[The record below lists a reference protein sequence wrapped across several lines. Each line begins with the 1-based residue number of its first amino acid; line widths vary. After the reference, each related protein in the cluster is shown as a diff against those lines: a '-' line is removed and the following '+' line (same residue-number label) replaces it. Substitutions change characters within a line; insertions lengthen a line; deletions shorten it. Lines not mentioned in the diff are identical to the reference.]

1 MTLFDY
7 IFGSTARDQF
17 ARQLLERVQAAGEIR
32 LVSYRRETF
41 ELVFQDEDEAIGVAC
56 LNNLFREFE
65 KQPPGRR
72 EAFLSQATKALLSH
86 YKQIP
91 DDLADAKPDILPI
104 VRNRSYFELRNLEQ
118 RVRGG
123 PPLGLPY
130 IEIGEHLMAAPVFD
144 LPESIR
150 TIEQTRLDSWGIS
163 LYEVMELAIRN
174 LDEIEIVI
182 QSMDDQV
189 FLIASGDNYDA
200 SRLLLQ
206 DRLRELPVKGE
217 PVAMLPHRDYLVVT
231 GDQNPLGLQIMLDL
245 IEQQLSTPRPICW
258 TPTIL
263 RGDQWNTWLPPIGH
277 PLHRRFRELHL
288 REMADVYH
296 DQREIFASA
305 RSPQGRDLFLAT
317 FNVEVSEEGGTA
329 YSYCVWPRS
338 EYSLLPKTDYV
349 VIMDE
354 AIEMPLASAAWED
367 VQRIAGNLWEDART
381 YPPVVYALGFPTAEQ
396 VDKIGRLPYPWG

>member
-1 MTLFDY
+1 MTFFDY
-7 IFGSTARDQF
+7 IFGSSARDQF
-17 ARQLLERVQAAGEIR
+17 ARQVLLRMQAAGEVR
-32 LVSYRRETF
+32 TVSYRRESF
-41 ELVFQDEDEAIGVAC
+41 ELIFQGEDEAIGVAC

-65 KQPPGRR
+65 KLAPARR

-91 DDLADAKPDILPI
+91 DDLADARPDILPI

-123 PPLGLPY
+123 PSLGLPY
-130 IEIGEHLMAAPVFD
+130 IEIGEHLMAAPVYD

-150 TIEQTRLDSWGIS
+150 TIEQARLDTWGIS
-163 LYEVMELAIRN
+163 LYEVMELAVRN
-174 LDEIEIVI
+174 LDDIEIVI

-200 SRLLLQ
+200 SRLLLM
-206 DRLRELPVKGE
+206 DRLRDLPLKGD
-217 PVAMLPHRDYLVVT
+217 PVAMLPHRDFLVIT
-231 GDQNPLGLQIMLDL
+231 GEQNPLGLQIMLDL

-258 TPTIL
+258 TPAVL
-263 RGDQWNTWLPPIGH
+263 RGDQWQTWLPPGGH
-277 PLHRRFRELHL
+277 PLHRRYRELHL

-296 DQREIFASA
+296 DQREIFGSA
-305 RSPQGRDLFLAT
+305 QSPQGRDLFLAT
-317 FNVEVSEEGGTA
+317 FHVEVSEDSGTA

-338 EYSLLPKTDYV
+338 EYSLLPRTDYV

-354 AIEMPLASAAWED
+354 EVEMPLASAAWED
-367 VQRIAGNLWEDART
+367 VERIAGNLWEDA
-381 YPPVVYALGFPTAEQ
+381 
-396 VDKIGRLPYPWG
+396 